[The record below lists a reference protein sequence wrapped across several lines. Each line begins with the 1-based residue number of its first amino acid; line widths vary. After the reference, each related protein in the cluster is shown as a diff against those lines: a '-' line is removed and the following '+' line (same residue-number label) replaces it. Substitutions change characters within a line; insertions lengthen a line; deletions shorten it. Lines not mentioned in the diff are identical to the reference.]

1 MPSRFGMTA
10 ISQLQRPLQSSA
22 TPKVTTL
29 AMLGVLISGLLLG
42 CGLVFRTYMISM
54 PTPGM
59 EMARQFGLPFIIA
72 ELAVIFWAKGQG
84 FNLRTVWQGLP
95 SYAQWLFGLFLG
107 SFWIGSAFVSEVK
120 ILAILHNIFMLI
132 QIVFAC
138 SVAHIAG
145 RFSQV
150 DLEKMAKML
159 VIGLVLFCVLTAYA
173 LIYHP
178 PFHTMPNSEIVW
190 QFAIPGFIS
199 LRLFGA
205 FCGALFCFLLGTHF
219 LAAEQKR
226 LSYGH
231 WLWITLSAGMMIWS
245 GTRAAVLGSFAT
257 LMIAL
262 FFYRIRPPWRIWLG
276 IILSLAI
283 ASSLAVMLVPYGD
296 PTFLLY
302 ASGDGASA
310 DAVSGGRFRYWT
322 SVWQA
327 YLTVP
332 LFGAGPFATSLMIDP
347 ELAHHVQP
355 HNIILQFLISW
366 GGPAT
371 MLALAIIAIVTL
383 KAHII
388 TAQHRVVLPF
398 LMMLDCLLIM
408 SLFDGMT
415 HFAQHLMLIMI
426 GYGAIFGYQRAVE
439 KGDPQPQVA

>member
-1 MPSRFGMTA
+1 MGMTA

-22 TPKVTTL
+22 TPKVSTL

-59 EMARQFGLPFIIA
+59 EMARQFGLPFIVT
-72 ELAVIFWAKGQG
+72 ELAVIFWARGQG
-84 FNLRTVWQGLP
+84 FNLRSVWQSLP

-120 ILAILHNIFMLI
+120 ILAILHNIFMLVH
-132 QIVFAC
+132 IVFAC

-145 RFSQV
+145 RFAQV

-178 PFHTMPNSEIVW
+178 PFHTMPNNEIVW

-219 LAAEQKR
+219 LAAEQKQ
-226 LSYGH
+226 LTYWH
-231 WLWITLSAGMMIWS
+231 WFWITLSAGLMIWS

-257 LMIAL
+257 LLLVMVL
-262 FFYRIRPPWRIWLG
+262 YRIRPSWRVWLG

-283 ASSLAVMLVPYGD
+283 AGTLAVMLVPYGD
-296 PTFLLY
+296 QTFLLY
-302 ASGDGASA
+302 NSRDSASA
-310 DAVSGGRFRYWT
+310 DSASGGRFGYWT
-322 SVWQA
+322 LIWEA

-332 LFGAGPFATSLMIDP
+332 IFGAGPFSVSYMLDAETTR
-347 ELAHHVQP
+347 HVQP
-355 HNIILQFLISW
+355 HNIVLQFLISW

-371 MLALAIIAIVTL
+371 MLALAIMAIVTL

-388 TAQHRVVLPF
+388 AAQHRIVLPF
-398 LMMLDCLLIM
+398 LMMLDCLLVM
-408 SLFDGMT
+408 SLLDGMT

-426 GYGAIFGYQRAVE
+426 GYGAIFGYQRAIE
-439 KGDPQPQVA
+439 KGDPQTQVA